1 MTDNQKKYRQQI
13 NRIKNMIKRSFSE
26 EMTFERT
33 REQQPIRVTQK
44 RLDLLSKVTPEVM
57 KSYIE
62 YTNAGHTT
70 PLNQYIARHKKE
82 DIYQPHPRV
91 KHDEEYI
98 RKGHTQA
105 QADASRRNLEK
116 ARKAPRTESQKQAS
130 IQNLAKARQA
140 KAEKKLQQPTEPTE
154 KLKSTQPKPKQ
165 PRQRTEKQKQ
175 ASIQNLVKAREAKA
189 QKKLQQQPTPPVEQP
204 TVERSVPEQPK
215 PQPKHK
221 QPKAQPTQ
229 PVVTEPQP
237 QQVPQEQPQQETQ
250 EEPDEEGYIPS
261 ESERIILVLE
271 DILESV
277 SGFIGLAEEL
287 VATLHETIDTDGQ
300 DVVASRLKS
309 SREEVISRASRLAV
323 IPLWYKDEATEI
335 GLRILDIIK
344 GGEHGL
350 VEHMTYT
357 ARARE
362 DSTSV
367 SHFTFQ
373 TERENSNL

>member
-1 MTDNQKKYRQQI
+1 MTENQKKYHQQI
-13 NRIKNMIKRSFSE
+13 NRIKNLIKRSFSE
-26 EMTFERT
+26 DMTFERT
-33 REQQPIRVTQK
+33 REEQPIRVTQK
-44 RLDLLSKVTPEVM
+44 RLDLLSRVTPKVM

-62 YTNAGHTT
+62 YINAGHTT
-70 PLNQYIARHKKE
+70 PLKQYVARHKQE

-116 ARKAPRTESQKQAS
+116 ARHAPRTDKQKQAS
-130 IQNLAKARQA
+130 VQNLAKARLA
-140 KAEKKLQQPTEPTE
+140 KAEKKLHTPTEPTE
-154 KLKSTQPKPKQ
+154 KLKSTQP
-165 PRQRTEKQKQ
+165 RTRTEKQKQ

-189 QKKLQQQPTPPVEQP
+189 QKKVQQEPLQPTPIEQP
-204 TVERSVPEQPK
+204 QEQPAPQPVQEQPK
-215 PQPKHK
+215 KPKPQ
-221 QPKAQPTQ
+221 QPRPTQ
-229 PVVTEPQP
+229 PVDTEPQT
-237 QQVPQEQPQQETQ
+237 QQVQQEQPQQEAPQ
-250 EEPDEEGYIPS
+250 EPDDSGYIPS

-271 DILESV
+271 DILDSV

-287 VATLHETIDTDGQ
+287 VATLHETINTDGQ
-300 DVVASRLKS
+300 EVVASRLKA

-344 GGEHGL
+344 GGEHGM
-350 VEHMTYT
+350 VEHMVYT
-357 ARARE
+357 SRAVE

-367 SHFTFQ
+367 SHFTYQ